1 MFLIYVNVLPNGL
14 KSQCKLFGD
23 GTSLFYIAYDI
34 NTCVSDISK
43 DLKLITDWV
52 FQWKMSFYADP
63 CKQAQEV
70 IISRKKNKGRSV
82 HFNNISNSNN
92 SSISVSVYKH
102 LVMLLADKLSYKHPK
117 FVLNKVKKAIGLLH
131 KFQQSLL
138 KQSLSKS
145 TNCSFDLT

>member
-23 GTSLFYIAYDI
+23 GTSLFYIAYCI

-70 IISRKKNKGRSV
+70 IISRKKIKAEVCISIILITV
-82 HFNNISNSNN
+82 TIVQFQFQCTNI
-92 SSISVSVYKH
+92 
-102 LVMLLADKLSYKHPK
+102 L
-117 FVLNKVKKAIGLLH
+117 
-131 KFQQSLL
+131 
-138 KQSLSKS
+138 
-145 TNCSFDLT
+145 